1 MIDEK
6 ELNKLKE
13 ECKQQEDC
21 SNCKYNSL
29 CKELRTAII
38 NCIKSLEVKNGK
50 QSNKMERQRP
60 FSFFS

>member
-13 ECKQQEDC
+13 ECKQQGDC

-29 CKELRTAII
+29 CIELKKAII
-38 NCIKSLEVKNGK
+38 NYIKSLEVN
-50 QSNKMERQRP
+50 R
-60 FSFFS
+60 